1 MTDSGETI
9 PPIADAFF
17 LTGPTAGGK
26 TKIGVRLAKLIG
38 AEVISL
44 DSMAVYR
51 MMDIGTAKPA
61 EREREGV
68 PHHLIDI
75 RDPWEEY
82 SLAGYLKDAARVAG
96 EIRSRGRRVLFV
108 GGTPL
113 YLKGALCGIF
123 EGPPAD
129 EAYRAELAACEA
141 AEPGALHRLLAQ
153 GAPDDA
159 ARLHPNDTRRII
171 RALEIYRASGRSIS
185 SHQVQFRTEE
195 GEANRCRGVV
205 LDWDRPTLNERINRR
220 VDQMMRDGFAEEVR
234 RLAALDRPLS
244 KTALQGVGYEELFAV
259 LRGETEPDDA
269 VERIKLRTRRF
280 AKRQATWF
288 RSLPGLTPVKM
299 TEPVDPDEAARRIA
313 DIFLNDAGFSKEGDG
328 E

>member
-1 MTDSGETI
+1 MTERDGTI
-9 PPIADAFF
+9 PPIAEAFF

-38 AEVISL
+38 AEVVSL

-51 MMDIGTAKPA
+51 MMDIGTAKPTVG
-61 EREREGV
+61 EREGV
-68 PHHLIDI
+68 PHHLIDVC
-75 RDPWEEY
+75 DPWEEY
-82 SLAGYLKDAARVAG
+82 SLANYLKDAARAG
-96 EIRSRGRRVLFV
+96 EEIRARGKRVLFV

-129 EAYRAELAACEA
+129 AAYRAELAEREA
-141 AEPGALHRLLAQ
+141 AEPGSLHRLLAER
-153 GAPDDA
+153 APDDA

-171 RALEIYRASGRSIS
+171 RALEIIRSRGRSITS
-185 SHQVQFRTEE
+185 FQNQFRTES
-195 GEANRCRGVV
+195 GKANQRRGVV
-205 LDWDRPTLNERINRR
+205 LDWERPVLNERINRR
-220 VDQMMRDGFAEEVR
+220 VDQMMEDGFFDEVR
-234 RLAALDRPLS
+234 HLASLEKPLS
-244 KTALQGVGYEELFAV
+244 KTALQGVGYAELSEV
-259 LRGETEPDDA
+259 LRGEADLDEA

-288 RSLPGLTPVKM
+288 RSLPGLASVKM
-299 TEPVDPDEAARRIA
+299 AEPVDPDAAARRIA
-313 DIFLNDAGFSKEGDG
+313 GILIGGGDR